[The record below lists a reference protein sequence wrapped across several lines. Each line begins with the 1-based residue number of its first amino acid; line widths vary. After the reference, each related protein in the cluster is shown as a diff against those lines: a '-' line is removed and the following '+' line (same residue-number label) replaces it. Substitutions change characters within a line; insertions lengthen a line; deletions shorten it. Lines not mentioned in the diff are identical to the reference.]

1 MNKGAMEKRLAA
13 DGFVELAVRRE
24 TKTFVQAID
33 TNRLNRILV
42 DLREKT

>member
-1 MNKGAMEKRLAA
+1 MNKGAMEERLAP
-13 DGFVELAVRRE
+13 DGLVEVAVRRE
-24 TKTFVQAID
+24 AQTFVQAID